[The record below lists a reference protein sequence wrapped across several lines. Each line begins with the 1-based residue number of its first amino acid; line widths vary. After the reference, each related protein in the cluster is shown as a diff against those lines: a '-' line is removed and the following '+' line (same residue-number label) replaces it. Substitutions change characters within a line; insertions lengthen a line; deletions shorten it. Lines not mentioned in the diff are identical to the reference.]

1 MSGDARGA
9 MSAGTCEK
17 FSRAQV
23 EAARR
28 ECALAELMA
37 ADAEL
42 EGRPFGPGPGDLAT
56 PPGHPPGE
64 VGAGCLV
71 IS

>member
-1 MSGDARGA
+1 
-9 MSAGTCEK
+9 MSAGTCENSAVPRWK
-17 FSRAQV
+17 LPGPNA
-23 EAARR
+23 
-28 ECALAELMA
+28 ALAGLMA